1 MYGVVYVYHIRLYKW
16 VLQIHK
22 YTHTSAWFCPK
33 KSSNKTL
40 SAGSLVKM
48 RYQICFNDNDSTM
61 EFYVHVNAHIYL
73 FIHSPTDFLLHGSLT
88 SHQRNISFAVSP
100 YIYLLRYVCTCMF
113 LCACAISSL
122 GKNHKHEVGTT
133 FTLKTFVIARITTC
147 STLHRYTFCQGQVC
161 PFWNIMYIR

>member
-1 MYGVVYVYHIRLYKW
+1 
-16 VLQIHK
+16 
-22 YTHTSAWFCPK
+22 
-33 KSSNKTL
+33 
-40 SAGSLVKM
+40 M

-147 STLHRYTFCQGQVC
+147 STLHRYTFFQNREKEERGMIHILLFISSSVSH
-161 PFWNIMYIR
+161 PTGHYFGIILYIILFCALLPQ